1 LTLDPL
7 SLVCIFRRSAASLG
21 QPRPAW
27 RVGGACAKSLAALAL
42 LPLASPRAQAATL
55 PDFAE
60 PARTGQHNPKDAA
73 VVIGVEDYFDVP
85 DVPFARADAQAF
97 DDFIRYTRGVSDDR
111 VTRLLDARAGDIR
124 RAVQDQGK
132 RVGPGGTLWVYF
144 AGHGAMDPT
153 AERRLLLGRD
163 ASTDPTQFA
172 DFAVAVDD
180 VRSWAT
186 SGGGDVMLV
195 VDACYNGGG
204 RTGEGVLTGGR
215 RLVVPNYALQSGAH
229 ATEWAATAPQE
240 LSAPLTAV
248 SHGAFTY
255 FAVGALRG
263 WADGEVDGTRDGNV
277 TAEEANKYV
286 ARSLRAVQAQGQTPQ
301 LSTTDASK
309 LVLAR
314 GVKEL
319 GPGREDL
326 ALLRGGAAV
335 SGSGGAPRAG
345 DAVVQLGGGQGD
357 LAQLAAQAAAK
368 AAQRAQLEAEEREAN
383 ERLSAARQ
391 ARLDVALADVKAAAL
406 KDYAAVKPLLAIQP
420 LPAEAKPVL
429 EAFVSRYGSASVT
442 VDGVTQP
449 VAMAEVDVVRTAL
462 ARAGKGVAGSEWIS
476 PTLGTMKWI
485 PAGTFLMGSASSESG
500 RYDNEAQHSVTLT
513 KGYWLMEHEVTQGE
527 WQAVMGSNPVATG
540 TQYFNGAE
548 AGPCAGVGVGANL
561 PVACVSWDQTLEYA
575 KRVSARDGVTYTLPT
590 EAQWEYAARGGVSGA
605 WAGASS
611 EDGLCGVGNVGNT
624 SRKEGYKAMG
634 FDPSS
639 WALAGCDDGYAG
651 LAPVGSFRAN
661 GYGLHDMSGNV
672 WEWTSD
678 WYGDYGGSATDPK
691 GAATGSDRVN
701 RGGSWLNSARLAR
714 VAYRNRL
721 DPTFRNLDLGFR
733 LSRTGP

>member
-1 LTLDPL
+1 M
-7 SLVCIFRRSAASLG
+7 I
-21 QPRPAW
+21 
-27 RVGGACAKSLAALAL
+27 ALAL
-42 LPLASPRAQAATL
+42 LTFAQAGSL

-97 DDFIRYTRGVSDDR
+97 DDFIRYTRGVSDER

-153 AERRLLLGRD
+153 AQRRLLLGRD

-195 VDACYNGGG
+195 IDACYNGGG

-215 RLVVPNYALQSGAH
+215 RVLVPAYAVQSGAN

-263 WADGEVDGTRDGNV
+263 WADGEVDEKRDGNV

-286 ARSLRAVQAQGQTPQ
+286 ARSLRAVQTQGQTPQ
-301 LSTTDASK
+301 LSTADASK

-335 SGSGGAPRAG
+335 SGSGGATSGAAPRTG
-345 DAVVQLGGGQGD
+345 DAVVQTNGKD
-357 LAQLAAQAAAK
+357 MDFAELARRVAEQEQAAADETVRAAAAAKLQAEKDAAAQALKDELARRLAA
-368 AAQRAQLEAEEREAN
+368 ERK
-383 ERLSAARQ
+383 Q
-391 ARLDVALADVKAAAL
+391 KMDAAAGEL
-406 KDYAAVKPLLAIQP
+406 QAAASRDYAAISALVASPSKTGQ
-420 LPAEAKPVL
+420 PVL
-429 EAFVSRYGSASVT
+429 EAWLARYGAAKVS
-442 VDGVTQP
+442 VDGVSQA
-449 VAMAEVDVVRTAL
+449 VVVVEVDKVRAAL
-462 ARAGKGVAGSEWIS
+462 QKLGAGPGASGSDYAS
-476 PTLGTMKWI
+476 KSLGTMKWI
-485 PAGTFLMGSASSESG
+485 PPGTFSMGSPSSESD
-500 RYDNEAQHSVTLT
+500 RSDDETQHSVTLT
-513 KGYWLMEHEVTQGE
+513 KGYWMMEHEVTQGE
-527 WQAVMGSNPVATG
+527 WEAVMGSNPSNFTAC
-540 TQYFNGAE
+540 GAK
-548 AGPCAGVGVGANL
+548 C
-561 PVACVSWDQTLEYA
+561 PVEQVSWDDAVAFAA
-575 KRVSARDGVTYTLPT
+575 KVSDLDGVRYRLPT
-590 EAQWEYAARGGVSGA
+590 EAEWERAAGGGR
-605 WAGASS
+605 AG
-611 EDGLCGVGNVGNT
+611 E
-624 SRKEGYKAMG
+624 R
-634 FDPSS
+634 
-639 WALAGCDDGYAG
+639 YAG
-651 LAPVGSFRAN
+651 GNEVDAVGWTRGNSGSTTHPVCKKQRN
-661 GYGLHDMSGNV
+661 GYGLCDMTGNV

-678 WYGDYGGSATDPK
+678 WYAAYPGTTTDPV
-691 GAATGSDRVN
+691 GAPSGSHRVI
-701 RGGSWLNSARLAR
+701 RGGSWLIVPAAAR
-714 VAYRNRL
+714 VAYRNW
-721 DPTFRNLDLGFR
+721 DSPDFRRYDLGVR
-733 LSRTGP
+733 LVRSGS

>member
-1 LTLDPL
+1 M
-7 SLVCIFRRSAASLG
+7 I
-21 QPRPAW
+21 
-27 RVGGACAKSLAALAL
+27 ALAL
-42 LPLASPRAQAATL
+42 LTFASPLASPLAQAASL

-180 VRSWAT
+180 VRTWAT

-215 RLVVPNYALQSGAH
+215 RLVVPNYALQSGNR

-240 LSAPLTAV
+240 LSAPLSAV

-286 ARSLRAVQAQGQTPQ
+286 ARSLRAVQTQGQTPQ

-326 ALLRGGAAV
+326 ALLRGGSAV
-335 SGSGGAPRAG
+335 AVVTAPVGAPVVVPRTG
-345 DAVVQLGGGQGD
+345 DAVVQTDGKD
-357 LAQLAAQAAAK
+357 LDFAELARQAQLQDQAAAAARDAAEQAAAAARDAAAK
-368 AAQRAQLEAEEREAN
+368 AAADEQRRAAAAAKLQAEKDAAAQ
-383 ERLSAARQ
+383 
-391 ARLDVALADVKAAAL
+391 AL
-406 KDYAAVKPLLAIQP
+406 KDELARRLAAERKQKMDAAAEELQAAASRDYAAISALVASPSNAGQ
-420 LPAEAKPVL
+420 PVL
-429 EAFVSRYGSASVT
+429 EAWLARYGTAKVS
-442 VDGVTQP
+442 VDGVSQ
-449 VAMAEVDVVRTAL
+449 AVVVVEADKVRAAL
-462 ARAGKGVAGSEWIS
+462 QKLGAVSKS
-476 PTLGTMKWI
+476 LGTMKWI
-485 PAGTFLMGSASSESG
+485 PAGTFLMGSPSSESD
-500 RYDNEAQHSVTLT
+500 RSSDETQHSVTLS

-527 WQAVMGSNPVATG
+527 WQAVMGSNPS
-540 TQYFNGAE
+540 YFTAC
-548 AGPCAGVGVGANL
+548 GPTC
-561 PVACVSWDQTLEYA
+561 PVERVSWNDAVAFAQKA
-575 KRVSARDGVTYTLPT
+575 SALDGVTYTLPT
-590 EAQWEYAARGGVSGA
+590 EAQWEYAARGGQA
-605 WAGASS
+605 
-611 EDGLCGVGNVGNT
+611 T
-624 SRKEGYKAMG
+624 SQQTM
-634 FDPSS
+634 
-639 WALAGCDDGYAG
+639 YAG
-651 LAPVGSFRAN
+651 WFDATSVGWISDNSSSSTNAACGLDRN
-661 GYGLHDMSGNV
+661 GYGLCDMTGNV

-678 WYGDYGGSATDPK
+678 GYGDYGGSATDPT
-691 GAATGSDRVN
+691 GASGSSRVY
-701 RGGSWLNSARLAR
+701 RGGGWSGSAQYAR
-714 VAYRNRL
+714 VANRGRD
-721 DPTFRNLDLGFR
+721 DPTYRSNYLGFR